1 MLNFVGTM
9 EGHIY
14 IKGLIGS
21 VRDEQGKVTERG
33 VELAD
38 VISQVQALK
47 GIPTIICHINS
58 EGGFVDVGKKIAE
71 YIASIPNLVTVAEEL
86 CASMGTEIHLAVPV
100 ERRKIVSGTRYVIHQ
115 PMLSFTKGVSLNS
128 TQLAEMGDD
137 ILGTEKEMLA
147 MYTKSTGL
155 DKTALDLLMKQA
167 DPLTPEQCKQFGFV
181 SEILPA
187 SPVKAVA
194 LITPKQKTNTEMS
207 EIKTEVTGIKATLAA
222 IAEKLGL
229 TKKVSLDATTK
240 DGFKIVIDTSEDAP
254 KVGDKAMD
262 ENGKSLDPGKYETQ
276 WGTLV
281 VVDGSIA
288 EIIAPVAAEN
298 PEMEALKTE
307 LAALKAE
314 REAEQAEIA
323 ALKTDVEA
331 MAKLTSTYVPKT
343 QKVAFKKV
351 ETSTEKE
358 PKKSIKDAYKEK
370 KEAAKK

>member
-1 MLNFVGTM
+1 M

-21 VRDEQGKVTERG
+21 IRDENGKVTEKG

-47 GIPTIICHINS
+47 GIPTIFCHINS

-71 YIASIPNLVTVAEEL
+71 YISSIPNLITVAEEL

-100 ERRKIVSGTRYVIHQ
+100 ERRKIVAGTRYVIHQ

-128 TQLAEMGDD
+128 TQLAEMGED
-137 ILGTEKEMLA
+137 ILGTEKEMLS
-147 MYTKSTGL
+147 MYTKATGL
-155 DKTALDLLMKQA
+155 NKTALDLLMKQA

-194 LITPKQKTNTEMS
+194 LLTPKQKTNTEMS
-207 EIKTEVTGIKATLAA
+207 EIKTEVTGIKAQLAA
-222 IAEKLGL
+222 IAAKLGL
-229 TKKVSLDATTK
+229 TKKVALDATTK
-240 DGFKIVIDTSEDAP
+240 DGFKIVIDTAEDAP

-281 VVDGSIA
+281 VVDGAIA
-288 EIIAPVAAEN
+288 EIIAPVAAD
-298 PEMEALKTE
+298 PE
-307 LAALKAE
+307 LATQLADLQTKYDALVAE
-314 REAEQAEIA
+314 RTAEQAEIA

-331 MAKLTSTYVPKT
+331 MARLTSTYVPKA
-343 QKVAFKKV
+343 QKLAFKKAP
-351 ETSTEKE
+351 EEKDA
-358 PKKSIKDAYKEK
+358 KKSIKEAYAEK
-370 KEAAKK
+370 KAANKK